1 MSDFESDDRQAAEM
15 LGLQTK
21 KDVLDLFDVIEDRA
35 IQATKKI
42 ENAVKRLKQ
51 IRLAVDELKSIE
63 SELENE
69 IAIFMLNNA
78 SLADG
83 DGVEIVTWKL
93 SRPSV
98 SFDERKFREE
108 NAELYANYT
117 YLKRGTRR
125 FLVK

>member
-1 MSDFESDDRQAAEM
+1 MSDFEPDDRQAVE
-15 LGLQTK
+15 LLNLQTK

-108 NAELYANYT
+108 NAELYSAYT

>member
-1 MSDFESDDRQAAEM
+1 MSDFEPDDRQAVE
-15 LGLQTK
+15 LLNLQTK